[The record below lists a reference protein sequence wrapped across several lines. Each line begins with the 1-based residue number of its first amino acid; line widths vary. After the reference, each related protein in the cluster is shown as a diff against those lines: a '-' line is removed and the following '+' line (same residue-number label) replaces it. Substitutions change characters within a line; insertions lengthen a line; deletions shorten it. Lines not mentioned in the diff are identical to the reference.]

1 MIETMS
7 NPEEQLNALADIRLM
22 MQRSSRFLS
31 LSGLSGVA
39 AGLCALVGAGAV
51 PYYCGIPLFGNIS
64 ESVIVRSH
72 DELLWFLITD
82 AALVLI
88 SALSLGFFFSQRK
101 ARRNGERLFG
111 PASLQFT
118 INLAV
123 PLAVGGLFCLLLIVN
138 HASNLVGPAT
148 LVFYGITLFSAGKF
162 TLDEVRYLGVCEM
175 ILGLLSAWFMGYGLL
190 FWALGFGVLHIV
202 YGLIMWNKYER

>member
-1 MIETMS
+1 MS
-7 NPEEQLNALADIRLM
+7 NTEEQLDALADIRLM

-39 AGLCALVGAGAV
+39 AGLCALVGAAAV

-64 ESVIVRSH
+64 ESAHVRTY
-72 DELLWFLITD
+72 DELLHFLLID
-82 AALVLI
+82 AFLVLV
-88 SALSLGFFFSQRK
+88 SALSLGFFFSKRK
-101 ARRNGERLFG
+101 AQRNGERLFG
-111 PASLQFT
+111 PASVQFT
-118 INLAV
+118 LNLAV
-123 PLAVGGLFCLLLIVN
+123 PLAVGGLFCLLLIAN
-138 HASNLVGPAT
+138 HASDLVAPAT

-175 ILGLLSAWFMGYGLL
+175 VLGLLSAWFMGYGLL

>member
-1 MIETMS
+1 MS

-39 AGLCALVGAGAV
+39 AGVCALIGAAAV
-51 PYYCGIPLFGNIS
+51 PYYCGIPMFGNIT
-64 ESVIVRSH
+64 ESVIVHSYH
-72 DELLWFLITD
+72 EMLWFLIID
-82 AALVLI
+82 ATLVLI

-118 INLAV
+118 INLV
-123 PLAVGGLFCLLLIVN
+123 IPLAVGGLFCVLLIAN
-138 HASNLVGPAT
+138 HASHLVGPAT
-148 LVFYGITLFSAGKF
+148 LVFSGMTLFSAGKF
-162 TLDEVRYLGVCEM
+162 TLDEVRYLGICEM
-175 ILGLLSAWFMGYGLL
+175 ILGLLAAWFMGYGLL
-190 FWALGFGVLHIV
+190 FWALGFGVLHII
-202 YGLIMWNKYER
+202 YGVIMWNKYER